1 MRQVIPIYGFGIL
14 LYILFILFKF
24 MSKGMQTKSDSGFFA
39 LKSEDLKKKI
49 SPSDDHA
56 LVQLQEKVKEMEE
69 MMESIVSTV
78 SHDANRIR
86 IVTTEYEEKLLCQ
99 LRGITRVKRPG
110 RTTKEISPEVEAE
123 EEWEE
128 YPEALL
134 SQYEDPTCGMRFD
147 PILLKEPIHT
157 HPPTAEEL
165 AERMEEEEK
174 DLEMEQGPRLQSDP
188 TEDLETEMD
197 KKRPGR
203 GLQVSFSDQKD
214 LLCYLEDDVEN
225 DNNEEEDEDE
235 GDPTVKA
242 ESLMLDCKVCT
253 DLGEVVQNQVEDQED
268 SEDLEEPENIEGQD
282 YLEYLEEQ
290 ENVEY
295 LEEQENVEYLE
306 EQEDSEEQND
316 MEDLEKWEGLRRQD
330 ELEEE
335 DDLEEQEEDE
345 DSDEQENFKE
355 QKDWEEWENSE
366 GEDIEELFHTSHQME
381 DDHLISLVIT
391 NQMLRKRNKNEE
403 I

>member
-24 MSKGMQTKSDSGFFA
+24 ISKGMQTKSDSGFFA
-39 LKSEDLKKKI
+39 LKSEDLEKKI

-56 LVQLQEKVKEMEE
+56 LAQLQEKVKEMEE

-86 IVTTEYEEKLLCQ
+86 TVTTEYEEKLLHQ
-99 LRGITRVKRPG
+99 LRGITWLIRPG
-110 RTTKEISPEVEAE
+110 RTTEEISPEMEAE

-128 YPEALL
+128 YPEELL

-147 PILLKEPIHT
+147 PIFLKESIHT

-174 DLEMEQGPRLQSDP
+174 ELEMEQGPCLQRDP
-188 TEDLETEMD
+188 TEDLETEMEE
-197 KKRPGR
+197 KRPGR

-225 DNNEEEDEDE
+225 DNNEEEDEE
-235 GDPTVKA
+235 EEDPTVNA
-242 ESLMLDCKVCT
+242 ESLTLDCKVCT
-253 DLGEVVQNQVEDQED
+253 DLGKQVVQNQVEEQED
-268 SEDLEEPENIEGQD
+268 SEIPEEQENIEEQD

-290 ENVEY
+290 ENLEY
-295 LEEQENVEYLE
+295 LEEQK
-306 EQEDSEEQND
+306 DSEEQND
-316 MEDLEKWEGLRRQD
+316 MEDLEEWEGLRRQD

-335 DDLEEQEEDE
+335 DDLEEQDEDE
-345 DSDEQENFKE
+345 DSHKQENFVE
-355 QKDWEEWENSE
+355 REDWEEWENSE
-366 GEDIEELFHTSHQME
+366 GEDIEEIFHTSHQME
-381 DDHLISLVIT
+381 DNHLIRLDIT